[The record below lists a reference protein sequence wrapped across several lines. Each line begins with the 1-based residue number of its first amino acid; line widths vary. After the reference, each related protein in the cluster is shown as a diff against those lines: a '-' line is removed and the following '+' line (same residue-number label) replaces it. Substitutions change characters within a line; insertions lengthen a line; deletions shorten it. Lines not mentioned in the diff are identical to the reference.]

1 MAQYLTDYAKKVKR
15 SWAEAEDHFD
25 REFLPQYG
33 NLRVDE
39 LTSEQITSRLFE
51 IKELGSARTAKKLR
65 AYLSAMF
72 RVAMGKS
79 RQIDYPSGPWLPST
93 FRNPMDGVPLL
104 ALREARSVALKV
116 SALRSF
122 LRNLCKVREDGGQI
136 LRLQL
141 ETCSH
146 IGEVLGMQWS
156 EIDWTESVWTLPVER
171 SKNKLEHR
179 VMLSRQS
186 VALLES
192 RRVWQS
198 VSGFV
203 FPAPRNPKRQIKR
216 DTMMGTFSA
225 TREVLGVPAA
235 ATTHSLRHTCITQL
249 ASMGCPR
256 DVRDRI
262 ANHKPPQSDMDA
274 HYNRYSLDS
283 EAREWIQKWADRL
296 DVLAADN
303 VVELE
308 REAGHGQP

>member
-1 MAQYLTDYAKKVKR
+1 VKR

-51 IKELGSARTAKKLR
+51 IKERGSARTAKKLR

-225 TREVLGVPAA
+225 TREVLGVLRPRRPTAC
-235 ATTHSLRHTCITQL
+235 ATPVSRSSRAWVARATYATASPTTSRRSPIWTRTIT
-249 ASMGCPR
+249 ATAW
-256 DVRDRI
+256 I
-262 ANHKPPQSDMDA
+262 ARPGNGS
-274 HYNRYSLDS
+274 RS
-283 EAREWIQKWADRL
+283 
-296 DVLAADN
+296 
-303 VVELE
+303 
-308 REAGHGQP
+308 GQIG